1 MNQTNKNIFIVIVK
15 NNFSTIMFSLN
26 IATKGINKWIL
37 EKKLESHMDALRH
50 NKIFKTEKMEY
61 FHIYYEKKDE

>member
-1 MNQTNKNIFIVIVK
+1 
-15 NNFSTIMFSLN
+15 MFSLN

-61 FHIYYEKKDE
+61 FHIYYEKKDNFFYAKIVHINHK